1 MILLSLDL
9 SLRLQRVVPFD
20 SVLARTREV
29 LRELL
34 RVDAVPLLHAE
45 LTPRHKA
52 ARHKPSL
59 ENRLVDVAFPGA
71 YIGFAGDD
79 SIISFLVIDDETYS
93 MRVALSSGRS
103 PEAQVLTA
111 AVAIALSQL
120 MNGAEIGD
128 YGHHWIDQDESVP
141 EEFMGSLVLP
151 ESPSDFA
158 EAIQLVYGKL
168 AIHERYPLPKS

>member
-1 MILLSLDL
+1 LSLDL

-20 SVLARTREV
+20 GVLARTREV

-34 RVDAVPLLHAE
+34 RVDAVPLLLAD
-45 LTPRHKA
+45 LPPRYNA

-59 ENRLVDVAFPGA
+59 DNRLVDVAFPGA
-71 YIGFAGDD
+71 YIGFEGDD
-79 SIISFLVIDDETYS
+79 SIVSFLVIDGTYS
-93 MRVALSSGRS
+93 MRVALSSGKT
-103 PEAQVLTA
+103 PEAEVLTA

-120 MNGAEIGD
+120 MNGTEIGD

-141 EEFMGSLVLP
+141 EEFMGRLALT
-151 ESPSDFA
+151 ESTSDFA
-158 EAIQLVYGKL
+158 EAIQLVYRKL

>member
-1 MILLSLDL
+1 LSLDL

-34 RVDAVPLLHAE
+34 RVDAVPLLLAE
-45 LTPRHKA
+45 LTPRDKA

-71 YIGFAGDD
+71 YIGFEGDD
-79 SIISFLVIDDETYS
+79 PIVSFLVIDGTYS
-93 MRVALSSGRS
+93 MRVALSSGRT
-103 PEAQVLTA
+103 PEAEVLTA
-111 AVAIALSQL
+111 AAAIALSQL
-120 MNGAEIGD
+120 MNGTEIGD

-141 EEFMGSLVLP
+141 EEFMGRLALT

-158 EAIQLVYGKL
+158 EAIQLVYRKL

>member
-1 MILLSLDL
+1 LSLDL

-20 SVLARTREV
+20 GVLARTREV

-34 RVDAVPLLHAE
+34 RVDAVPLLLAE

-71 YIGFAGDD
+71 YIGFAEDD
-79 SIISFLVIDDETYS
+79 SIISFLVIDGDYS
-93 MRVALSSGRS
+93 MRVALSSGRT
-103 PEAQVLTA
+103 PEAQILTA

-120 MNGAEIGD
+120 MNGTEIGD
-128 YGHHWIDQDESVP
+128 YQHYWIDQDESLP
-141 EEFMGSLVLP
+141 EEFMGRLALP

-158 EAIQLVYGKL
+158 EAIQLVYRKL